1 MTERAPGRYAL
12 YTHSERRP
20 FTVTVE
26 CSSCKQETRVS
37 YLSLVT
43 LMFPVSLHAPFLKEH
58 HSYSGARPAGEGPGP
73 AYTSCVEAGNHFT
86 TADGM
91 PVPASMGG
99 NNPVG

>member
-43 LMFPVSLHAPFLKEH
+43 LMYPVSLHAPFLKEH
-58 HSYSGARPAGEGPGP
+58 HSHLRCPACGRR
-73 AYTSCVEAGNHFT
+73 TWTRIHLLR
-86 TADGM
+86 
-91 PVPASMGG
+91 
-99 NNPVG
+99 